1 MATLTHHAIVFG
13 ASGINGWALVNQL
26 LTDRPTSDTFGKVT
40 AVLNRPLSLRD
51 SQWPQDDRLRITTGV
66 DLTADDTVVQ
76 NIFEAKIEGADT
88 ISHVYYVGMCGRIR
102 KDYHV
107 V

>member
-1 MATLTHHAIVFG
+1 MATPTHHAIVFG

-26 LTDRPTSDTFGKVT
+26 LINHPTSDTFGRVT

-51 SQWPQDDRLRITTGV
+51 SQWPQDDRLRIATGL

-76 NIFEAKIEGADT
+76 NTFEAKIEEAET
-88 ISHVYYVGMCGRIR
+88 ISHVYYVGTCGRVR
-102 KDYHV
+102 EDCYAV
-107 V
+107 